1 MNSTKIRDFVLAGV
15 ASTLVGGTLILAII
29 DKDYRSSFVDLAK
42 VGVGGYIGLTI
53 PQSKSEGEEGEQDE

>member
-1 MNSTKIRDFVLAGV
+1 MNNTKIRDFVLAGV
-15 ASTLVGGTLILAII
+15 ASTLVGGALILAVI

-53 PQSKSEGEEGEQDE
+53 PKYRSEGE

>member
-1 MNSTKIRDFVLAGV
+1 MKNTKIRDFVLAGV
-15 ASTLVGGTLILAII
+15 AGTLVGGTLTLAVI

-53 PQSKSEGEEGEQDE
+53 PKSKSEG

>member
-1 MNSTKIRDFVLAGV
+1 MNETKIKDLVLAGV
-15 ASTLVGGTLILAII
+15 VSILIGGSLTLAVI

-53 PQSKSEGEEGEQDE
+53 PKSKSEEEEN

>member
-1 MNSTKIRDFVLAGV
+1 MNNTKIRDFVLAGV
-15 ASTLVGGTLILAII
+15 ASTLVGGTLILAVI

-53 PQSKSEGEEGEQDE
+53 PKSKSEAEREKAE